1 MSYGEK
7 SEAFIQK
14 AWMDGMDHDRRRQWF
29 YTGDN
34 LGNKVLVLRQWP
46 EAAIPYLIGPTW
58 EAHLHLYAHDRIS

>member
-1 MSYGEK
+1 
-7 SEAFIQK
+7 
-14 AWMDGMDHDRRRQWF
+14 MDHDRRRQWF